1 MHFKIALPFKL
12 HMLMHFLVF
21 KSAKNNSMKGVL
33 KGSLYV
39 LFKGTPKIFLQA
51 ALKVAQ
57 KYEEK
62 DMTL

>member
-1 MHFKIALPFKL
+1 MHFKITLPFKL

>member
-1 MHFKIALPFKL
+1 
-12 HMLMHFLVF
+12 MLMHFLVF